1 MADILAAAAAI
12 IAKDEI
18 ARATRREAK
27 KAYKKANPEKV
38 KADRRR
44 HYEKHYDELLIKRR
58 ERVQQKMQDPVEVE
72 KIKMAAKAAN
82 EKPECKAKRAV
93 YNRLYYQRKKDEN
106 EQAKAIIAA
115 SKVAPPN
122 F

>member
-1 MADILAAAAAI
+1 MADILAATELALV
-12 IAKDEI
+12 K
-18 ARATRREAK
+18 RREAK

-38 KADRRR
+38 KEQKRRYR
-44 HYEKHYDELLIKRR
+44 EKHHDELLAKDRARAQANGSNLTVETR
-58 ERVQQKMQDPVEVE
+58 E
-72 KIKMAAKAAN
+72 AKAA
-82 EKPECKAKRAV
+82 ARAA
-93 YNRLYYQRKKDEN
+93 YNRMYYQRKKDEN